1 MPSAARSWFTNF
13 ELPAQLKPW
22 GFHLLGLYAL
32 FLLLADMTMAG
43 IWRQGVRLA
52 VRFWHGALS
61 RWASRKTRSV
71 PDQANQSGASDQT
84 ELIQVQKSAY
94 RLGLLSIGM
103 PGTLKKAKACAP
115 IFWSMNFWLVVTTL
129 SAIYR
134 CRLLPLG
141 AAMPGS
147 PAVKDPFHY
156 RLGLKNGTSVDGRR
170 LNKLE
175 DYLLPDRCR
184 IEFADQAFYFMAD

>member
-1 MPSAARSWFTNF
+1 MP
-13 ELPAQLKPW
+13 
-22 GFHLLGLYAL
+22 L

-103 PGTLKKAKACAP
+103 PGTPEESEGLRAY
-115 IFWSMNFWLVVTTL
+115 ILVDEFLVGRDDAL
-129 SAIYR
+129 
-134 CRLLPLG
+134 CDLPL
-141 AAMPGS
+141 
-147 PAVKDPFHY
+147 PAS
-156 RLGLKNGTSVDGRR
+156 SVGRR
-170 LNKLE
+170 HA
-175 DYLLPDRCR
+175 R
-184 IEFADQAFYFMAD
+184 ITRREGSFFITDLGSKMAPAWMAGA